1 MLCEPVPGAHKAK
14 NQFIERQDRCHIIG
28 LPEKSTLLQITLEK
42 TIDAEVSPSESL
54 PVKKLWWDE
63 LDGLRALA
71 FILVYYS
78 HTQGLFWKHNPGKN
92 TLYQVLHLTDDTIRT
107 WGWIGVDLFFVLSA
121 FLITSILLGEREKTG
136 QINLKNFLVRR
147 LLRIWPLYYFYLAIT
162 TLVYPALLS
171 WQAKLGLPV
180 LAAQLNQWSS
190 HILFFALFVGN
201 YAVIKDGELV
211 TPLNT
216 LWSLCIE
223 EQFYL
228 LWGLTMTMVR
238 NKKVICTMLFVGLL
252 VACLSRYLILSGTT
266 GPLTSHLPYYVNGIT
281 HMDSILCG
289 ALTAFAYKK
298 WRSVLEQSKAW
309 QYLLTTAG
317 CATIFSIMVWA
328 PKIATHDL
336 SLTGTMLF
344 VSLGWTAFL
353 LATLTFKPLK
363 SFFSQPW
370 IVHVG
375 KLTYGLYIFHYLIIY
390 TLALMVR
397 QCDSTPSPLTSV
409 LVLWGLG
416 LPLTYLAARLS
427 WRFIEE
433 PFIRLKSKF

>member
-1 MLCEPVPGAHKAK
+1 MQ
-14 NQFIERQDRCHIIG
+14 N
-28 LPEKSTLLQITLEK
+28 TLEK
-42 TIDAEVSPSESL
+42 TIPEAQVSESL
-54 PVKKLWWDE
+54 PVKKFWWDE

-71 FILVYYS
+71 FILVFYS
-78 HTQGLFWKHNPGKN
+78 HTSGLFWKQNPGKN
-92 TLYQVLHLTDDTIRT
+92 TLYQILHHTDTAIRT

-121 FLITSILLGEREKTG
+121 FLITSILLGERERKG
-136 QINLKNFLVRR
+136 KINLKNFLARR
-147 LLRIWPLYYFYLAIT
+147 LLRIWPLYYFYLAVT
-162 TLVYPALLS
+162 TLIFPALLS

-180 LAAQLNQWSS
+180 LAAQLNMWSS
-190 HILFFALFVGN
+190 HILYFALFVGN

-211 TPLNT
+211 TPLNQ

-238 NKKVICTMLFVGLL
+238 NKKIICTMLFVGLL
-252 VACLSRYLILSGTT
+252 VAGLSRYLILSGIPA
-266 GPLTSHLPYYVNGIT
+266 PLTSHLPYYVNGLT

-298 WRSVLEQSKAW
+298 WRPFLESSRICQSILAFS
-309 QYLLTTAG
+309 G
-317 CATIFSIMVWA
+317 CATIISIMVWA
-328 PKIATHDL
+328 PKIATHDR
-336 SLTGTMLF
+336 SLTFTMLG

-363 SFFSQPW
+363 SFFSRPW
-370 IVHVG
+370 LVHVG

-390 TLALMVR
+390 TLALMVK

-427 WRFIEE
+427 WHFIEE
-433 PFIRLKSKF
+433 PFIKLKNKF